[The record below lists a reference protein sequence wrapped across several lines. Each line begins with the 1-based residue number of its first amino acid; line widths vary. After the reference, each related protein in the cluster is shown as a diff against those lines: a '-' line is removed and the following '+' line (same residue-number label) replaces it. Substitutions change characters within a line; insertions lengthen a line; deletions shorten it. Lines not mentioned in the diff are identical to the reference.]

1 MKRKEMLF
9 IIGVL
14 LICSIFLLTGYI
26 VHNKKESGTKPNI
39 SLNKNNN
46 FDYKFIKQIE
56 GNDNTLVSPLSMA
69 YLLSMIQSGAKGNTL
84 NELNIA
90 LDNYDLLPME
100 NIDSKI
106 SMANSMWINNK
117 YKNDI
122 DNTFATA
129 LKINYHSEV
138 LYDEF
143 INADNINKW
152 VSEKTYN
159 MINELFPSDSVNSV
173 DTIMALVNAIGI
185 NFKWDEEFD
194 CNKTLMGNF
203 LDKNVYMMSSNEK
216 YLESDYYTGFIKDY
230 EKLSDNSQ
238 YEFIGLLP
246 KKDIQDVI
254 NNISNDVIKNSIT
267 ESEAHIQI
275 PRFKYEYNV
284 NNVKGILESLGIKDM
299 FNKEKANFGGIA
311 EDIYVSLIVQKTYID
326 FMKNGTKA
334 SAASGETFG
343 MSSTAE
349 EKEVIEVI
357 FNKPFVYL
365 IRKKGSNNI
374 YFIGIVNTPIEYD
387 ETKDVCE
394 G

>member
-9 IIGVL
+9 IIGAL

-39 SLNKNNN
+39 SLNKNNK

-56 GNDNTLVSPLSMA
+56 SNDNTLVSPLSMA
-69 YLLSMIQSGAKGNTL
+69 YLLSMIQSGAKGSTL

-90 LDNYDLLPME
+90 LDNYDLQPME

-106 SMANSMWINNK
+106 SMANSMWINNR

-122 DNTFATA
+122 NNTFATA

-203 LDKNVYMMSSNEK
+203 LDKNVYMMNSNEK

-254 NNISNDVIKNSIT
+254 NNISNDVIKKSIT

-284 NNVKGILESLGIKDM
+284 NNVKGVLESLGIKDM

-311 EDIYVSLIVQKTYID
+311 EDIYVSSIVQKTYID
-326 FMKNGTKA
+326 FMESGTKA
-334 SAASGETFG
+334 AASSGGAFDIK
-343 MSSTAE
+343 SAAE
-349 EKEVIEVI
+349 EKEVI

-374 YFIGIVNTPIEYD
+374 YFIGVVNSPIEYD

>member
-1 MKRKEMLF
+1 MKRKGMLF
-9 IIGVL
+9 IIGAL
-14 LICSIFLLTGYI
+14 LICSVFLLTGYI
-26 VHNKKESGTKPNI
+26 VHNKKESDPKPNI

-46 FDYKFIKQIE
+46 FDYKFIKEIDS
-56 GNDNTLVSPLSMA
+56 NDNSLVSPLSFA
-69 YLLSMIQSGAKGNTL
+69 YLLSMIQSGAKGSTL

-90 LDNYDLLPME
+90 LDNYDLQPME

-106 SMANSMWINNK
+106 SMANSMWINNR

-122 DNTFATA
+122 NSTFATA

-143 INADNINKW
+143 ENANNINKW

-159 MINELFPSDSVNSV
+159 MINQLFPSDSVNSV
-173 DTIMALVNAIGI
+173 DTIMTLVNAIGI

-194 CNKTLMGNF
+194 CNKTIMGNF

-216 YLESDYYTGFIKDY
+216 YIESDYYTGFIKDY

-254 NNISNDVIKNSIT
+254 NNLSNDVIKKSIT

-299 FNKEKANFGGIA
+299 FDKEKANFDGIA
-311 EDIYVSLIVQKTYID
+311 KDIYVSTIVQKTYID
-326 FMKNGTKA
+326 FMESGTKA
-334 SAASGETFG
+334 AAASGASFDIK
-343 MSSTAE
+343 SAAE
-349 EKEVIEVI
+349 EKKVI
-357 FNKPFVYL
+357 FDKPFVYL

-374 YFIGIVNTPIEYD
+374 YFMGIVNSPIEYD

>member
-1 MKRKEMLF
+1 MKRKGMLF
-9 IIGVL
+9 IIGAL
-14 LICSIFLLTGYI
+14 LICSVFLLTGYI

-39 SLNKNNN
+39 SLNKNNK

-56 GNDNTLVSPLSMA
+56 SNDNTLVSPLSMA
-69 YLLSMIQSGAKGNTL
+69 YLLSMIQSGAKGSTL

-90 LDNYDLLPME
+90 LDNYDLQPME

-106 SMANSMWINNK
+106 SMANSMWINNR

-122 DNTFATA
+122 NNTFATA

-159 MINELFPSDSVNSV
+159 MINELFPSDSVNSA

-203 LDKNVYMMSSNEK
+203 LDKNVYMMNSNEK

-254 NNISNDVIKNSIT
+254 NNLSNDVIKKSIT
-267 ESEAHIQI
+267 ESEANIQI

-284 NNVKGILESLGIKDM
+284 NNLKSILESLGIKDM

-311 EDIYVSLIVQKTYID
+311 EDIYVSSIVQKSYID
-326 FMKNGTKA
+326 FMESGTKA
-334 SAASGETFG
+334 AASSGGAFDIK
-343 MSSTAE
+343 SAAE
-349 EKEVIEVI
+349 EKEVI

-374 YFIGIVNTPIEYD
+374 YFIGVVNSPIEYD

>member
-9 IIGVL
+9 IIGAL

-39 SLNKNNN
+39 SLNKNNK

-56 GNDNTLVSPLSMA
+56 SNDNTLVSPLSMA
-69 YLLSMIQSGAKGNTL
+69 YLLSMIQSGAKGSTL

-90 LDNYDLLPME
+90 LDNYDLQPME

-122 DNTFATA
+122 NNTFSTA

-194 CNKTLMGNF
+194 CNKTTMGNF
-203 LDKNVYMMSSNEK
+203 LNKNVYMMNSNEK

-254 NNISNDVIKNSIT
+254 NNLSNDVIKNSIT

-311 EDIYVSLIVQKTYID
+311 EDIYVSSIVQKTYID
-326 FMKNGTKA
+326 FMESGTKA
-334 SAASGETFG
+334 AASSGGAFDIT
-343 MSSTAE
+343 SAAE
-349 EKEVIEVI
+349 EKEVI

-374 YFIGIVNTPIEYD
+374 YFIGTVNSPIEYD
-387 ETKDVCE
+387 ERKDVCE

>member
-1 MKRKEMLF
+1 MKRKGMLF
-9 IIGVL
+9 VIGAL
-14 LICSIFLLTGYI
+14 LICSVFLLTGYI
-26 VHNKKESGTKPNI
+26 VHNKKESNSKPNI
-39 SLNKNNN
+39 SHNKNNN
-46 FDYKFIKQIE
+46 FDYKFLKQIE

-69 YLLSMIQSGAKGNTL
+69 YLLSMIQSGAKGSTL

-90 LDNYDLLPME
+90 LDNYDLQPME

-106 SMANSMWINNK
+106 SMANSMWINNR

-122 DNTFATA
+122 NNTFATA

-203 LDKNVYMMSSNEK
+203 LDKNVYMMNSNEK
-216 YLESDYYTGFIKDY
+216 YIESDYYTGFIKDY
-230 EKLSDNSQ
+230 EKLSNNSQ

-254 NNISNDVIKNSIT
+254 NNLSNDVIKNSIT
-267 ESEAHIQI
+267 ESEANIQI

-311 EDIYVSLIVQKTYID
+311 EDIYVSSIVQKTYID
-326 FMKNGTKA
+326 FMESGTKA
-334 SAASGETFG
+334 AASSGGAFDIK
-343 MSSTAE
+343 SAAE
-349 EKEVIEVI
+349 EKEVI
-357 FNKPFVYL
+357 FNKPFMYL

-374 YFIGIVNTPIEYD
+374 YFIGIVNSPIEYD

>member
-9 IIGVL
+9 IIGAL

-39 SLNKNNN
+39 SLNKNNK

-69 YLLSMIQSGAKGNTL
+69 YLLSMIQSGAKGSTL

-90 LDNYDLLPME
+90 LDNYDLQPME

-106 SMANSMWINNK
+106 SMANSMWINNR

-122 DNTFATA
+122 NNTFATA

-203 LDKNVYMMSSNEK
+203 LDKNVYMMNSNEK

-311 EDIYVSLIVQKTYID
+311 EDIYVSSIVQKTYID
-326 FMKNGTKA
+326 FMESGTKA
-334 SAASGETFG
+334 AAASGGAFDIT
-343 MSSTAE
+343 SAAE
-349 EKEVIEVI
+349 EKEVI

-374 YFIGIVNTPIEYD
+374 YFIGTVNSPIGYD

>member
-9 IIGVL
+9 IIGAL

-26 VHNKKESGTKPNI
+26 VHNKKGSGTKPNI
-39 SLNKNNN
+39 SLNKNNK

-56 GNDNTLVSPLSMA
+56 SNDNTLVSPLSMA
-69 YLLSMIQSGAKGNTL
+69 YLLSMIQSGAKGSTL

-90 LDNYDLLPME
+90 LDNYDLQPME

-122 DNTFATA
+122 NNTFATA

-216 YLESDYYTGFIKDY
+216 YIESDYYTGFIKDY
-230 EKLSDNSQ
+230 EKLSNNSQ

-254 NNISNDVIKNSIT
+254 NNLSNDVIKNSIT
-267 ESEAHIQI
+267 ESKAHIQI

-311 EDIYVSLIVQKTYID
+311 EDIYVSSIVQKTYID
-326 FMKNGTKA
+326 FMESGTKA
-334 SAASGETFG
+334 AAASGAIFDSNSVSEAK
-343 MSSTAE
+343 S
-349 EKEVIEVI
+349 VI

-365 IRKKGSNNI
+365 IRKIGSNNI
-374 YFIGIVNTPIEYD
+374 YFIGTVNNPIEYD

>member
-9 IIGVL
+9 IIGAL

-26 VHNKKESGTKPNI
+26 VHNKKGSGTKPNI
-39 SLNKNNN
+39 SLNKNNK

-90 LDNYDLLPME
+90 LDNYDLQPME

-122 DNTFATA
+122 NNTFATA

-194 CNKTLMGNF
+194 CNKTTMGNF
-203 LDKNVYMMSSNEK
+203 LDKNVYMMNSNEK
-216 YLESDYYTGFIKDY
+216 YLESDYHTGFIKDY

-267 ESEAHIQI
+267 ESKAHIQI

-311 EDIYVSLIVQKTYID
+311 EDIFVSSIVQKTYID
-326 FMKNGTKA
+326 FMESGTKA
-334 SAASGETFG
+334 AASSGGAFDIT
-343 MSSTAE
+343 SAAE
-349 EKEVIEVI
+349 EKEVI

-387 ETKDVCE
+387 ETKDICE

>member
-9 IIGVL
+9 IIGAL

-26 VHNKKESGTKPNI
+26 VHNKKGSGTKPNI
-39 SLNKNNN
+39 SLNKNNK

-56 GNDNTLVSPLSMA
+56 GNDNSLVSPLSMA
-69 YLLSMIQSGAKGNTL
+69 YLLSMIQSGAKGSTL

-90 LDNYDLLPME
+90 LDNYDLQPME

-159 MINELFPSDSVNSV
+159 MINELFPSDSVNSA

-194 CNKTLMGNF
+194 CNKTTMGNF
-203 LDKNVYMMSSNEK
+203 LDKNVYMMNSNEK

-311 EDIYVSLIVQKTYID
+311 EDIYVSSIVQKTYID
-326 FMKNGTKA
+326 FMESGTKA
-334 SAASGETFG
+334 AAASGGAFDIT
-343 MSSTAE
+343 SAAE
-349 EKEVIEVI
+349 EKEVI

>member
-9 IIGVL
+9 VIGAL
-14 LICSIFLLTGYI
+14 LICSVFLLTGYI
-26 VHNKKESGTKPNI
+26 VHNKIESNSKPNI

-46 FDYKFIKQIE
+46 FDYKFLKQIE

-69 YLLSMIQSGAKGNTL
+69 YLLSMIQSGAKGSTL

-90 LDNYDLLPME
+90 LDNYDLQPME

-122 DNTFATA
+122 NNTFATA

-159 MINELFPSDSVNSV
+159 MINELFSSDSVNSV
-173 DTIMALVNAIGI
+173 DTIMAVVNAIGI

-203 LDKNVYMMSSNEK
+203 LDKNVYMMNSNEK

-311 EDIYVSLIVQKTYID
+311 EDIYVSSIVQKTYID
-326 FMKNGTKA
+326 FMESGTKA
-334 SAASGETFG
+334 AAASGGAFDIT
-343 MSSTAE
+343 SAAE
-349 EKEVIEVI
+349 EKEVI

-387 ETKDVCE
+387 ETKDICE

>member
-9 IIGVL
+9 IIGAL

-26 VHNKKESGTKPNI
+26 VHNKKGSGTKPNI
-39 SLNKNNN
+39 SLNKNNK

-90 LDNYDLLPME
+90 LDNYDLQPME

-122 DNTFATA
+122 NNTFATA

-194 CNKTLMGNF
+194 CNKTTMGNF
-203 LDKNVYMMSSNEK
+203 LDKNVYMMNSNEK

-246 KKDIQDVI
+246 KKDIQDII

-267 ESEAHIQI
+267 ERKSHIQI

-299 FNKEKANFGGIA
+299 FNKEKANFGGIT
-311 EDIYVSLIVQKTYID
+311 EDIYVSSIVQKTYID
-326 FMKNGTKA
+326 FMESGTKA
-334 SAASGETFG
+334 AAASGGAFDIT
-343 MSSTAE
+343 SAAE
-349 EKEVIEVI
+349 EKEVI

-374 YFIGIVNTPIEYD
+374 YFIGTVNSPIEYD

>member
-1 MKRKEMLF
+1 MKRKGMLF
-9 IIGVL
+9 IIGAL
-14 LICSIFLLTGYI
+14 LICSVFLLTGYI

-39 SLNKNNN
+39 SLNKNNK

-69 YLLSMIQSGAKGNTL
+69 YLLSMIQSGAKGSTL

-90 LDNYDLLPME
+90 LDNYDLQPME

-106 SMANSMWINNK
+106 SMANSMWINNR

-122 DNTFATA
+122 NNTFATA

-216 YLESDYYTGFIKDY
+216 YIESDYYTGFIKDY

-254 NNISNDVIKNSIT
+254 NNLSNDVIKKSIT
-267 ESEAHIQI
+267 ESEANIQI

-284 NNVKGILESLGIKDM
+284 NNLKGILESLGIKDM

-311 EDIYVSLIVQKTYID
+311 EDIYVSSIVQKTYID
-326 FMKNGTKA
+326 FMESGTKA
-334 SAASGETFG
+334 AASSGGAFDIK
-343 MSSTAE
+343 SAAE
-349 EKEVIEVI
+349 EKEVI

-374 YFIGIVNTPIEYD
+374 YFIGTVNSPIGYD

>member
-9 IIGVL
+9 VIGAL
-14 LICSIFLLTGYI
+14 LICSVFLLTGYI
-26 VHNKKESGTKPNI
+26 VHNKKESNSKPNI

-46 FDYKFIKQIE
+46 FDYKFLKQIE

-90 LDNYDLLPME
+90 LDNYDLQPME

-122 DNTFATA
+122 NNTFATA

-159 MINELFPSDSVNSV
+159 MINELFPSDSVNSA

-203 LDKNVYMMSSNEK
+203 LDKNVYMMNSNEK
-216 YLESDYYTGFIKDY
+216 YIESDYYTGFIKDY

-311 EDIYVSLIVQKTYID
+311 EDIYVSSIVQKTYID
-326 FMKNGTKA
+326 FMESGTKA
-334 SAASGETFG
+334 AAASGGAFDIT
-343 MSSTAE
+343 SAAE
-349 EKEVIEVI
+349 EKEVI

-374 YFIGIVNTPIEYD
+374 YFIGTVNSPIGYD
-387 ETKDVCE
+387 ETKDICE

>member
-9 IIGVL
+9 VIGAL
-14 LICSIFLLTGYI
+14 LICSVFLLTGYI
-26 VHNKKESGTKPNI
+26 VHNKKESDPKPNI

-46 FDYKFIKQIE
+46 FDYKFLKQIE
-56 GNDNTLVSPLSMA
+56 GNDNSLISPLSMA

-90 LDNYDLLPME
+90 LDNYDLQPME
-100 NIDSKI
+100 NTDSKI
-106 SMANSMWINNK
+106 SMANSMWINNR

-122 DNTFATA
+122 NDTFATA

-143 INADNINKW
+143 ADADNINKW

-159 MINELFPSDSVNSV
+159 MINELFPRDSVNSV
-173 DTIMALVNAIGI
+173 DTIIALVNAIGI

-194 CNKTLMGNF
+194 CNKTTMGNF

-216 YLESDYYTGFIKDY
+216 YIESDYYTGFIKDY
-230 EKLSDNSQ
+230 EKLDNTQ
-238 YEFIGLLP
+238 FEFIGLLP

-254 NNISNDVIKNSIT
+254 NNLSNDVINNSIT
-267 ESEAHIQI
+267 ESEVSIQI
-275 PRFKYEYNV
+275 PRFKYDYNV
-284 NNVKGILESLGIKDM
+284 SNVKNILESLGIKEAFD
-299 FNKEKANFGGIA
+299 KDKANFDEIA
-311 EDIYVSLIVQKTYID
+311 KNIYVSSIVQKTYID
-326 FMKNGTKA
+326 FMESGTKA
-334 SAASGETFG
+334 AAASGGTFDIK
-343 MSSTAE
+343 SAVE
-349 EKEVIEVI
+349 ENKVI

-374 YFIGIVNTPIEYD
+374 YFIGTVNSPIEYD
-387 ETKDVCE
+387 DTKDVCE

>member
-9 IIGVL
+9 IIGAL

-26 VHNKKESGTKPNI
+26 VHNKKGSGTKPNI
-39 SLNKNNN
+39 SLNKNNK
-46 FDYKFIKQIE
+46 FDYKFIKEIDS
-56 GNDNTLVSPLSMA
+56 NDNSLVSPLSMA

-90 LDNYDLLPME
+90 LDNYDLQPME

-122 DNTFATA
+122 NNTFATA

-143 INADNINKW
+143 ANADNINKW

-159 MINELFPSDSVNSV
+159 MINELFPSDSVNSA

-203 LDKNVYMMSSNEK
+203 LDKNVYMMNSNEK

-284 NNVKGILESLGIKDM
+284 NNVKGILESLEIKDM

-311 EDIYVSLIVQKTYID
+311 EDIYVSSIVQKTYID
-326 FMKNGTKA
+326 FMESGTKA
-334 SAASGETFG
+334 AASSGGAFDIK
-343 MSSTAE
+343 SAAE
-349 EKEVIEVI
+349 EKEVI

-374 YFIGIVNTPIEYD
+374 YFIGTVNTPIEYD

>member
-9 IIGVL
+9 IIGAL

-26 VHNKKESGTKPNI
+26 VHNKKESNSKPNI

-46 FDYKFIKQIE
+46 FDYKFLKQIE

-69 YLLSMIQSGAKGNTL
+69 YLLSMIQSGAKGSTL

-90 LDNYDLLPME
+90 LDNYDLQPME

-122 DNTFATA
+122 NNTFATA

-159 MINELFPSDSVNSV
+159 MISELFPSDSVNSV

-203 LDKNVYMMSSNEK
+203 LDKNVYMMNSNEK

-311 EDIYVSLIVQKTYID
+311 EDIYVSSIVQKTYID
-326 FMKNGTKA
+326 FMESGTKA
-334 SAASGETFG
+334 AAASGGAFDIT
-343 MSSTAE
+343 SAAE
-349 EKEVIEVI
+349 EKEVI

-374 YFIGIVNTPIEYD
+374 YFIGTVNSPIEYD
-387 ETKDVCE
+387 ETKDGCE

>member
-1 MKRKEMLF
+1 MKRKGMLF
-9 IIGVL
+9 IIGAL
-14 LICSIFLLTGYI
+14 LICSVFLLTGYI
-26 VHNKKESGTKPNI
+26 VHNKKESDPKPNI

-46 FDYKFIKQIE
+46 FDYKFIKEIDS
-56 GNDNTLVSPLSMA
+56 NDNSLVSPLSMA
-69 YLLSMIQSGAKGNTL
+69 YLLSMIQSGAKGSTL

-90 LDNYDLLPME
+90 LDNYDLQPME

-106 SMANSMWINNK
+106 SMANSMWINNR

-122 DNTFATA
+122 NNTFATA

-203 LDKNVYMMSSNEK
+203 LDKNVYMMNSNEK

-311 EDIYVSLIVQKTYID
+311 EDIYVSSIVQKTYID
-326 FMKNGTKA
+326 FMESGTKA
-334 SAASGETFG
+334 AASSGGAFDIK
-343 MSSTAE
+343 SAAE
-349 EKEVIEVI
+349 EKEVI

-374 YFIGIVNTPIEYD
+374 YFIGTVNSPIEYD
-387 ETKDVCE
+387 ETKDICE

>member
-9 IIGVL
+9 VIGAL
-14 LICSIFLLTGYI
+14 LICSVFLLTGYI
-26 VHNKKESGTKPNI
+26 VHNKKESDPKPNI

-46 FDYKFIKQIE
+46 FDYKFLKQIE
-56 GNDNTLVSPLSMA
+56 GNDNSFISPLSMA

-90 LDNYDLLPME
+90 LDNYDLQPME
-100 NIDSKI
+100 NTDSKI
-106 SMANSMWINNK
+106 SMANSMWINNR

-122 DNTFATA
+122 NDTFATA

-143 INADNINKW
+143 ADADNINKW

-159 MINELFPSDSVNSV
+159 MINELFPRDSVNSV
-173 DTIMALVNAIGI
+173 DTIIALVNAIGI

-194 CNKTLMGNF
+194 CNKTTMGNF

-216 YLESDYYTGFIKDY
+216 YIESDYYTGFIKDY
-230 EKLSDNSQ
+230 EKLDNTQ
-238 YEFIGLLP
+238 FEFIGLLP

-254 NNISNDVIKNSIT
+254 NNLSNDVINNSIT
-267 ESEAHIQI
+267 ESEVSIQI
-275 PRFKYEYNV
+275 PRFKYDYNV
-284 NNVKGILESLGIKDM
+284 SNVKNILESLGIKEAFD
-299 FNKEKANFGGIA
+299 KDKANFDEIA
-311 EDIYVSLIVQKTYID
+311 KNIYVSSIVQKTYID
-326 FMKNGTKA
+326 FMESGTKA
-334 SAASGETFG
+334 AAASGGTFDIK
-343 MSSTAE
+343 SAVE
-349 EKEVIEVI
+349 ENKVI

-374 YFIGIVNTPIEYD
+374 YFIGTVNSPIEYD
-387 ETKDVCE
+387 DTKDVCE

>member
-1 MKRKEMLF
+1 MKRKGMLF
-9 IIGVL
+9 VIGAL
-14 LICSIFLLTGYI
+14 LICSVFLLTGYI
-26 VHNKKESGTKPNI
+26 VHNKKESNSKPNI

-46 FDYKFIKQIE
+46 FDYKFLKQIE

-69 YLLSMIQSGAKGNTL
+69 YLLSMIQSGAKGSTL

-90 LDNYDLLPME
+90 LDNYDLQPME

-106 SMANSMWINNK
+106 SMANSMWINNR

-122 DNTFATA
+122 NNTFATA

-159 MINELFPSDSVNSV
+159 MINELFSSDSVNSA

-216 YLESDYYTGFIKDY
+216 YIESDYYTGFIKDY

-254 NNISNDVIKNSIT
+254 NNLSNDVIKNSIT
-267 ESEAHIQI
+267 ESEANIQI

-284 NNVKGILESLGIKDM
+284 NNLKSILESLGIKDM

-311 EDIYVSLIVQKTYID
+311 DDIYVSSIVQKTYID
-326 FMKNGTKA
+326 FMESGTKA
-334 SAASGETFG
+334 AASSGGAFDIT
-343 MSSTAE
+343 SAAE
-349 EKEVIEVI
+349 EKEVI

-374 YFIGIVNTPIEYD
+374 YFIGVVNSPIEYD

>member
-9 IIGVL
+9 IIGAL

-39 SLNKNNN
+39 SLNKNNK

-69 YLLSMIQSGAKGNTL
+69 YLLSMIQSGAKGSTL

-90 LDNYDLLPME
+90 LDNYDLQPME

-117 YKNDI
+117 YKKDI
-122 DNTFATA
+122 NNTFATA

-203 LDKNVYMMSSNEK
+203 LDKNVYMMNSNEK

-311 EDIYVSLIVQKTYID
+311 EDIYVSSIVQKTYID
-326 FMKNGTKA
+326 FMESGTKA
-334 SAASGETFG
+334 AAASGGAFDIT
-343 MSSTAE
+343 SATE
-349 EKEVIEVI
+349 EKEVI

-374 YFIGIVNTPIEYD
+374 YFIGTVNSPIEYD

>member
-9 IIGVL
+9 IIGAL

-26 VHNKKESGTKPNI
+26 VHNKKGSGTKPNI
-39 SLNKNNN
+39 SLNKNNK

-90 LDNYDLLPME
+90 LDNYDLQPME

-122 DNTFATA
+122 NNTFATA

-185 NFKWDEEFD
+185 NFKLDEEFD
-194 CNKTLMGNF
+194 CNKTTMGNF
-203 LDKNVYMMSSNEK
+203 LDKNVYMMNSNEK

-267 ESEAHIQI
+267 ESKAHIQI

-311 EDIYVSLIVQKTYID
+311 EDIYVSSIVQKTYID
-326 FMKNGTKA
+326 FMESGTKA
-334 SAASGETFG
+334 AASSGGAFDIT
-343 MSSTAE
+343 SAAE
-349 EKEVIEVI
+349 EKEVI

>member
-9 IIGVL
+9 IIGAL

-26 VHNKKESGTKPNI
+26 VHNKKGSGTKPNI
-39 SLNKNNN
+39 SLNKNNK
-46 FDYKFIKQIE
+46 FDYKFIKEIDS
-56 GNDNTLVSPLSMA
+56 NDNSLVSPLSMA

-84 NELNIA
+84 NELNIV
-90 LDNYDLLPME
+90 LDNYDLQPME

-159 MINELFPSDSVNSV
+159 MINELFPSDSVNSA

-203 LDKNVYMMSSNEK
+203 LDKNVYMMNSNEK
-216 YLESDYYTGFIKDY
+216 YIASDYYTGFIKDY

-254 NNISNDVIKNSIT
+254 NNLSNDVIKDSIT

-311 EDIYVSLIVQKTYID
+311 EDIFVSSIVQKTYID
-326 FMKNGTKA
+326 FMESGTKA
-334 SAASGETFG
+334 AASSGGAFDIT
-343 MSSTAE
+343 SAAE
-349 EKEVIEVI
+349 EKEVI

>member
-9 IIGVL
+9 IIGAL

-39 SLNKNNN
+39 SLNKNNK

-56 GNDNTLVSPLSMA
+56 SNDNTLVSPLSMA
-69 YLLSMIQSGAKGNTL
+69 YLLSMIQSGAKGSTL

-90 LDNYDLLPME
+90 LDNYDLQPME

-122 DNTFATA
+122 NNTFATA

-216 YLESDYYTGFIKDY
+216 YIESDYYTGFIKDY

-246 KKDIQDVI
+246 KKDIQYVI
-254 NNISNDVIKNSIT
+254 NNISNDVIKDSIT

-299 FNKEKANFGGIA
+299 FNKEKVNFGGIA
-311 EDIYVSLIVQKTYID
+311 EDIYVSSIVQKTYID
-326 FMKNGTKA
+326 FMESGTKA
-334 SAASGETFG
+334 AAFSGGAFDITSAT
-343 MSSTAE
+343 E
-349 EKEVIEVI
+349 EKEVI

-374 YFIGIVNTPIEYD
+374 YFIGTVNSPIEYD

>member
-9 IIGVL
+9 IIGAL

-26 VHNKKESGTKPNI
+26 VHNKKGSDTKPNI
-39 SLNKNNN
+39 SLNKNNK
-46 FDYKFIKQIE
+46 FDYKFIKEIDS
-56 GNDNTLVSPLSMA
+56 NDNSLVSPLSMA
-69 YLLSMIQSGAKGNTL
+69 YLLSMIQSGAKGSTL

-90 LDNYDLLPME
+90 LDNYDLQPME

-122 DNTFATA
+122 NNTFATA

-159 MINELFPSDSVNSV
+159 MINELFLSDSVNSV

-194 CNKTLMGNF
+194 CNKTTMGNF
-203 LDKNVYMMSSNEK
+203 LNKNVYMMNSNEK

-311 EDIYVSLIVQKTYID
+311 EDIYVSSIVQKTYID
-326 FMKNGTKA
+326 FMESGTKA
-334 SAASGETFG
+334 AAASGGAFDIT
-343 MSSTAE
+343 SAAE
-349 EKEVIEVI
+349 EKEVI

-374 YFIGIVNTPIEYD
+374 YFIGTVNSPIGYD

>member
-9 IIGVL
+9 VIGAL
-14 LICSIFLLTGYI
+14 LICSVFLLTGYI
-26 VHNKKESGTKPNI
+26 VHNKKESNSKPNI

-46 FDYKFIKQIE
+46 FDYKFLKQIE
-56 GNDNTLVSPLSMA
+56 GNDNTLVSPLSIA
-69 YLLSMIQSGAKGNTL
+69 YLLSMIQSGAKGSTL

-90 LDNYDLLPME
+90 LDNYDLQPME

-106 SMANSMWINNK
+106 SMANSMWINNR

-122 DNTFATA
+122 NNTFATA

-159 MINELFPSDSVNSV
+159 MINELFPSDSVNSA

-203 LDKNVYMMSSNEK
+203 LDKNVYMMNSNEK

-230 EKLSDNSQ
+230 EKLYDNSQ

-284 NNVKGILESLGIKDM
+284 NNLKSILESLGIKDM

-311 EDIYVSLIVQKTYID
+311 EDIYVSSIVQKTYID
-326 FMKNGTKA
+326 FMESGTKA
-334 SAASGETFG
+334 AASSGGAFDIK
-343 MSSTAE
+343 SAAE
-349 EKEVIEVI
+349 EKEVI

-374 YFIGIVNTPIEYD
+374 YFIGIVNSPIEYD

>member
-1 MKRKEMLF
+1 MKRKGMLF
-9 IIGVL
+9 VIGAL
-14 LICSIFLLTGYI
+14 LICSVFLLTGYI
-26 VHNKKESGTKPNI
+26 VHNKKESNSKPNI
-39 SLNKNNN
+39 LLNKNNN
-46 FDYKFIKQIE
+46 FDYKFLKQIE

-69 YLLSMIQSGAKGNTL
+69 YLLSMIQSGTKGSTL

-90 LDNYDLLPME
+90 LDNYDLQPME

-106 SMANSMWINNK
+106 SMANSMWINNR

-122 DNTFATA
+122 NNTFATA

-159 MINELFPSDSVNSV
+159 MINELFPSDSVNSA

-203 LDKNVYMMSSNEK
+203 LDKNVYMMNSNEK
-216 YLESDYYTGFIKDY
+216 YIESDYYTGFIKDY

-254 NNISNDVIKNSIT
+254 NNLSNDVIKNSIT
-267 ESEAHIQI
+267 ESEANIQI

-284 NNVKGILESLGIKDM
+284 NNLKSILESLGIKDM
-299 FNKEKANFGGIA
+299 FNREKANFGGIA
-311 EDIYVSLIVQKTYID
+311 EDIYVSSIVQKTYID
-326 FMKNGTKA
+326 FMESGTKA
-334 SAASGETFG
+334 AASSGGAFDIT
-343 MSSTAE
+343 SAAE
-349 EKEVIEVI
+349 EKEVI

-374 YFIGIVNTPIEYD
+374 YFIGTVNSPIEYD

>member
-9 IIGVL
+9 VIGAL
-14 LICSIFLLTGYI
+14 LICSVFLLTGYI
-26 VHNKKESGTKPNI
+26 VHNKKESNSKPNI

-46 FDYKFIKQIE
+46 FDYKFLKQIE

-90 LDNYDLLPME
+90 LDNYDLQPME

-122 DNTFATA
+122 NNTFATA

-194 CNKTLMGNF
+194 CNKTTMGNF
-203 LDKNVYMMSSNEK
+203 LDKNVYMMNSNEK

-267 ESEAHIQI
+267 ESKAHIQI

-311 EDIYVSLIVQKTYID
+311 EDIFVSSIVQKTYID
-326 FMKNGTKA
+326 FMESGTKA
-334 SAASGETFG
+334 AASSGGAFDIT
-343 MSSTAE
+343 SAAE
-349 EKEVIEVI
+349 EKEVI

>member
-1 MKRKEMLF
+1 MKRKGMLF
-9 IIGVL
+9 VIGAL
-14 LICSIFLLTGYI
+14 LICSVFLLTGYI
-26 VHNKKESGTKPNI
+26 VHNKKESNSKPNI

-46 FDYKFIKQIE
+46 FDYKFLKQIE

-69 YLLSMIQSGAKGNTL
+69 YLLSMIQSGAKGSTL

-90 LDNYDLLPME
+90 LDNYDLQPME

-106 SMANSMWINNK
+106 SMANSMWINNR

-122 DNTFATA
+122 NNTFATA

-143 INADNINKW
+143 INANNINKW

-159 MINELFPSDSVNSV
+159 MINELFSSDSVNSA

-216 YLESDYYTGFIKDY
+216 YIESDYYTGFIKDY

-254 NNISNDVIKNSIT
+254 NNLSNDVIKNSIT
-267 ESEAHIQI
+267 ESEANIQI

-284 NNVKGILESLGIKDM
+284 NNLKSILESLGIKDM

-311 EDIYVSLIVQKTYID
+311 EDIYVSSIVQKTYID
-326 FMKNGTKA
+326 FMESGTKA
-334 SAASGETFG
+334 AASSGGAFDIK
-343 MSSTAE
+343 SAAE
-349 EKEVIEVI
+349 EKEVI
-357 FNKPFVYL
+357 FNKPFMYL

-374 YFIGIVNTPIEYD
+374 YFIGIVNSPIEYD

>member
-9 IIGVL
+9 IIGAL

-26 VHNKKESGTKPNI
+26 IHNKKGSGTKPNI
-39 SLNKNNN
+39 SLNKNNK

-90 LDNYDLLPME
+90 LDNYDLQPME

-122 DNTFATA
+122 NNTFATA

-194 CNKTLMGNF
+194 CNKTTMGNF
-203 LDKNVYMMSSNEK
+203 LDKNVYMMNSNEK

-299 FNKEKANFGGIA
+299 FNKEKANFGAIA
-311 EDIYVSLIVQKTYID
+311 EDIYVSSIVQKTYID
-326 FMKNGTKA
+326 FMESGTKA
-334 SAASGETFG
+334 AAASGAIFDSNSVSEAK
-343 MSSTAE
+343 S
-349 EKEVIEVI
+349 VI

-365 IRKKGSNNI
+365 IRKIGSNNI
-374 YFIGIVNTPIEYD
+374 YFIGTVNNPIEYD

>member
-9 IIGVL
+9 IIGAL

-39 SLNKNNN
+39 SLNKNNK

-56 GNDNTLVSPLSMA
+56 SNDNTLVSPLSMA
-69 YLLSMIQSGAKGNTL
+69 YLLSMIQSGAKGSTL

-90 LDNYDLLPME
+90 LDNYDLQPME

-106 SMANSMWINNK
+106 SMANSMWINNR

-122 DNTFATA
+122 NNTFATA

-216 YLESDYYTGFIKDY
+216 YIESDYYTGFIKDY

-254 NNISNDVIKNSIT
+254 NNLSNDVIKNSIT
-267 ESEAHIQI
+267 ESEANIQI

-284 NNVKGILESLGIKDM
+284 NNLKSILESLGIKDM

-311 EDIYVSLIVQKTYID
+311 EDIYVSSIVQKTYID
-326 FMKNGTKA
+326 FMESGTKA
-334 SAASGETFG
+334 AASSGGAFDIK
-343 MSSTAE
+343 SAAE
-349 EKEVIEVI
+349 EKEVI

-374 YFIGIVNTPIEYD
+374 YFIGTVNSPIEYD
-387 ETKDVCE
+387 ETKDICE

>member
-9 IIGVL
+9 IIGAL

-122 DNTFATA
+122 NNTFATA

-275 PRFKYEYNV
+275 PRFNYNYEVGNLKSKL
-284 NNVKGILESLGIKDM
+284 NALGINDM
-299 FNKEKANFGGIA
+299 FIEGVANFDGIA
-311 EDIYVSLIVQKTYID
+311 KDIYVSKIVQKTYID
-326 FMKNGTKA
+326 FMESGTKA
-334 SAASGETFG
+334 AAASGAIFD
-343 MSSTAE
+343 SSSVSEA
-349 EKEVIEVI
+349 KSVI

-365 IRKKGSNNI
+365 IRKKGSKNI
-374 YFIGIVNTPIEYD
+374 YFIGTVNSPIEYD
-387 ETKDVCE
+387 EKVDVCE

>member
-9 IIGVL
+9 IIGAL

-26 VHNKKESGTKPNI
+26 IHNKKGSGTKPNI
-39 SLNKNNN
+39 SLNKNNK

-90 LDNYDLLPME
+90 LDNYDLQPME

-159 MINELFPSDSVNSV
+159 MINELFPSDSVNSA

-203 LDKNVYMMSSNEK
+203 LDKNVYMMNSNEK
-216 YLESDYYTGFIKDY
+216 YIASDYYTGFIKDY

-267 ESEAHIQI
+267 ESKAHIQI

-311 EDIYVSLIVQKTYID
+311 EDIYVSSIVQKTYID
-326 FMKNGTKA
+326 FMESGTKA
-334 SAASGETFG
+334 AASSGGAFDIT
-343 MSSTAE
+343 SAAE
-349 EKEVIEVI
+349 EKEVI

>member
-1 MKRKEMLF
+1 MLF
-9 IIGVL
+9 VIGAL
-14 LICSIFLLTGYI
+14 LICSVFLLTGYI
-26 VHNKKESGTKPNI
+26 VHNKKESNSKPNI

-46 FDYKFIKQIE
+46 FDYKFLKQIE
-56 GNDNTLVSPLSMA
+56 GNDNTLISPLSMA
-69 YLLSMIQSGAKGNTL
+69 YLLSMIQSGAKGSTL

-90 LDNYDLLPME
+90 LDNYDLQPME

-122 DNTFATA
+122 NNTFATA

-194 CNKTLMGNF
+194 CNKTTMGNF
-203 LDKNVYMMSSNEK
+203 LDKNVYMMNSNEK

-311 EDIYVSLIVQKTYID
+311 EDIYVSSIVQKTYID
-326 FMKNGTKA
+326 FMESGTKA
-334 SAASGETFG
+334 AAASGGAFDIT
-343 MSSTAE
+343 SAAE
-349 EKEVIEVI
+349 EKEVI

-374 YFIGIVNTPIEYD
+374 YFIGTVNSPIGYD

>member
-9 IIGVL
+9 IIGAL

-39 SLNKNNN
+39 SLNKNNK

-90 LDNYDLLPME
+90 LDNYDLQPME

-122 DNTFATA
+122 NNTFATA

-159 MINELFPSDSVNSV
+159 MINELFPSDSVNSA

-194 CNKTLMGNF
+194 CNKTTMGNF
-203 LDKNVYMMSSNEK
+203 LDKNVYMMNSNEK

-311 EDIYVSLIVQKTYID
+311 EDIYVSSIVQKTYID
-326 FMKNGTKA
+326 FMESGTKA
-334 SAASGETFG
+334 AAASGGAFDIT
-343 MSSTAE
+343 SAAE
-349 EKEVIEVI
+349 EKEVI

-365 IRKKGSNNI
+365 IRKKESNNI

>member
-1 MKRKEMLF
+1 MKRKGMLF
-9 IIGVL
+9 VIGAL
-14 LICSIFLLTGYI
+14 LICSVFLLTGYI
-26 VHNKKESGTKPNI
+26 VHNKKESNSKPNI

-46 FDYKFIKQIE
+46 FDYKFLKQIE

-69 YLLSMIQSGAKGNTL
+69 YLLSMIQSGAKGSTL

-90 LDNYDLLPME
+90 LDNYDLQPME

-106 SMANSMWINNK
+106 SMANSMWINNR

-122 DNTFATA
+122 NNTFATA

-159 MINELFPSDSVNSV
+159 MINELFSSDSVNSA

-216 YLESDYYTGFIKDY
+216 YIESDYYTGFIKDY

-254 NNISNDVIKNSIT
+254 NNLSNDVIKNSIT
-267 ESEAHIQI
+267 ESEANIQI

-284 NNVKGILESLGIKDM
+284 NNLKSILESLGIKDM

-311 EDIYVSLIVQKTYID
+311 EDIYVSSIVQKTYID
-326 FMKNGTKA
+326 FMESGTKA
-334 SAASGETFG
+334 AASSGGVFDIK
-343 MSSTAE
+343 SAAE
-349 EKEVIEVI
+349 EKEVI
-357 FNKPFVYL
+357 FNKPFMYL

-374 YFIGIVNTPIEYD
+374 YFIGIVNSPIEYD

>member
-9 IIGVL
+9 IIGAL

-26 VHNKKESGTKPNI
+26 VHNKKGSGTKPNI
-39 SLNKNNN
+39 SLNKNNK

-69 YLLSMIQSGAKGNTL
+69 YLLSMIQSGAKGSTL

-90 LDNYDLLPME
+90 LDNYDLQPME

-122 DNTFATA
+122 NNTFATA

-143 INADNINKW
+143 ANADNINKW

-194 CNKTLMGNF
+194 CNKTTMGNF
-203 LDKNVYMMSSNEK
+203 LDKNVYMMNSNEK

-311 EDIYVSLIVQKTYID
+311 EDIYVSSIVQKTYID
-326 FMKNGTKA
+326 FMESGTKA
-334 SAASGETFG
+334 AAASGGAFDIT
-343 MSSTAE
+343 SAAK
-349 EKEVIEVI
+349 EKEVI

>member
-9 IIGVL
+9 IIGAL

-26 VHNKKESGTKPNI
+26 VHNKKGSGTKPNI

-46 FDYKFIKQIE
+46 FDYKFLKQIE

-69 YLLSMIQSGAKGNTL
+69 YLLSMIQSGAKGSTL

-90 LDNYDLLPME
+90 LDNYDLQPME

-122 DNTFATA
+122 NNTFATA

-194 CNKTLMGNF
+194 CNKTTMGNF
-203 LDKNVYMMSSNEK
+203 LDKNVYMMNSNEK

-311 EDIYVSLIVQKTYID
+311 EDIYVSSIVQKTYID
-326 FMKNGTKA
+326 FMESGTKA
-334 SAASGETFG
+334 AASSGGAFDIK
-343 MSSTAE
+343 SAAE
-349 EKEVIEVI
+349 EKEVI

-387 ETKDVCE
+387 ETKDICE